1 MIVIQFVLEIIAVI
15 IIIYAFVWIS
25 DHFKGILW
33 TVVGITLL
41 ASIYWLVQDH
51 IDGIIE
57 FLMKLPGYAF
67 ALFKYAFIVSII
79 CGIVTTLEA
88 YVKEKKNKRLQSNED
103 KLYQALRNTFSEK
116 DIGYIRRE
124 DALDMFSHYA
134 NKDYPPN
141 KNFQD
146 MLFGFIDDFE
156 QQNFRENTTW
166 AEPYVQYI
174 VKMRG
179 RSLRQLL
186 QEVDGP
192 LKHFAHTTPDEKL
205 LSDALNGYIQ
215 KKGTDTPAILKNTL
229 LNDGIILYQPTEYGI
244 RLYNKTLGH
253 SESEEI
259 DFDNL

>member
-1 MIVIQFVLEIIAVI
+1 
-15 IIIYAFVWIS
+15 
-25 DHFKGILW
+25 
-33 TVVGITLL
+33 
-41 ASIYWLVQDH
+41 
-51 IDGIIE
+51 
-57 FLMKLPGYAF
+57 
-67 ALFKYAFIVSII
+67 
-79 CGIVTTLEA
+79 
-88 YVKEKKNKRLQSNED
+88 
-103 KLYQALRNTFSEK
+103 
-116 DIGYIRRE
+116 
-124 DALDMFSHYA
+124 
-134 NKDYPPN
+134 
-141 KNFQD
+141 
-146 MLFGFIDDFE
+146 
-156 QQNFRENTTW
+156 
-166 AEPYVQYI
+166 
-174 VKMRG
+174 MRG

>member
-1 MIVIQFVLEIIAVI
+1 MVI
-15 IIIYAFVWIS
+15 IYGLLILLAIGIVLFLV
-25 DHFKGILW
+25 DHFKDILAIAAYIAILIVAFWLIKEFLIGIYGL
-33 TVVGITLL
+33 IK
-41 ASIYWLVQDH
+41 DH
-51 IDGIIE
+51 MDGIIE
-57 FLMKLPGYAF
+57 LIEYVVIG
-67 ALFKYAFIVSII
+67 
-79 CGIVTTLEA
+79 GIVLGVVGVIA
-88 YVKEKKNKRLQSNED
+88 GMLGDHDKAKKETRLHRNEE
-103 KLYQALRNTFSEK
+103 KLYQELRDTFTEK

-166 AEPYVQYI
+166 VEPYVQYI
-174 VKMRG
+174 VKMGG